1 MDKQEWKSFFRFIDE
16 GSAAELQRRKD
27 SLLGVLSKVTD
38 AGVRSD
44 IRRMLRLLDE
54 EVLARQNMAS
64 RKQARRSKH
73 A

>member
-16 GSAAELQRRKD
+16 GSDTELQRRKD
-27 SLLGVLSKVTD
+27 ALLGVLSKVTD
-38 AGVRSD
+38 TGVRSD

>member
-1 MDKQEWKSFFRFIDE
+1 MDKPACKSLFRFIDE
-16 GSAAELQRRKD
+16 GSHTELQRRKA
-27 SLLGVLSKVTD
+27 SLLGVLSKATD

>member
-16 GSAAELQRRKD
+16 GSDTELQRRKD

-64 RKQARRSKH
+64 RKQARRSKR

>member
-27 SLLGVLSKVTD
+27 ALLGVLSKVTD

-54 EVLARQNMAS
+54 EVLARQNLAS
-64 RKQARRSKH
+64 SKQARRSKH